1 MSTSTPTQKPTEAP
15 EKGNESVKEEKVSSG
30 EGFQANSNATAK
42 SESSEGEKENNGASS
57 SAAAIYCTC
66 RHATLC
72 NKCGIPMSSKDAT
85 KRAIAALIEDE
96 RPAFVSV
103 FGNGPLLV
111 SNIPKSSMTEN
122 SEVSLGIE

>member
-1 MSTSTPTQKPTEAP
+1 MSIPTQKPTENP
-15 EKGNESVKEEKVSSG
+15 EKGNGNVKEEETTSG

-57 SAAAIYCTC
+57 SLASLYCIC

-72 NKCGIPMSSKDAT
+72 TKCGIPMSSKDDT
-85 KRAIAALIEDE
+85 KRAIAALIKDE

-111 SNIPKSSMTEN
+111 SDIPKSSMTEN
-122 SEVSLGIE
+122 AEVALGIE